1 MTLLHDQPTRLRWS
15 LGFKL
20 TLVTSLL
27 VSLILG
33 GLVGGIAWSTTRLLE
48 EQAIAQISDQ
58 AKSVKN
64 MISLFSQAVQSSV
77 QRFSKMFADSFTESF
92 SLDTA
97 HQVQVGGQSTPLLRH
112 GGTALNGDFSIPDRF
127 TGKTGVSAT
136 IFVRRGEDFVR
147 ISTSVKKESGERAV
161 GTLLDRRSP
170 AYARL
175 QAGESYSGLAQL
187 FGRHFITDYAP
198 IRSSDGKV
206 IGALY
211 VGVDISSDMAVL
223 KERIRSLKIGET
235 GYFYVL
241 DQRPGK
247 DSGTLLVHPSKE
259 GSNIIDA
266 TDSNG
271 HAFVRDMLERGQGV
285 IRYPWINK
293 ERGETTA
300 REKIVAYDSFPDWG
314 WLVAGGAYAEEI
326 TREFAHLRNI
336 YLGAALLGTI
346 LLVAAL
352 FLAIR
357 QMIARPLA
365 DASAL
370 ARQIATGDLTGT
382 LAVQHHDEIGTLV
395 TAMNGISRGLMNVVE
410 RVRSGCDQIATASN
424 EIAEGNRDLSNR
436 TEQQAANL
444 EETASSVEEI
454 TATIRQN
461 ADNAAQA
468 SQLALSAS
476 GLATQGGQ
484 LVNRVM
490 TTMGEIDASSR
501 HVASII
507 TLIDEIAFQ
516 TNILALNAAV
526 EAARAGAQGRGF
538 AVVAGEVRALAAR
551 SASAAQDI
559 KSLIGGAS
567 GKIAEGSALA
577 GEAGSMMEEIIASVG
592 RVADIIGEISAA
604 SHQQSTG
611 VEQVNDAIAH
621 IDQGTQ
627 QNAALVEQAAAAAT
641 SLAQQSA
648 ELLDSVKVFR
658 LTNQTTGNA

>member
-1 MTLLHDQPTRLRWS
+1 MTPLNDQSARLHWS
-15 LGFKL
+15 LGLKL

-33 GLVGGIAWSTTRLLE
+33 GLVAGIAWSTTRLLE
-48 EQAIAQISDQ
+48 DQAIAQISDQ
-58 AKSVKN
+58 ARSVKS
-64 MISLFSQAVQSSV
+64 MIGLFSQAVQSSV
-77 QRFSKMFADSFTESF
+77 QRFAKMFADSFTEPF
-92 SLDTA
+92 SIDTTRVI
-97 HQVQVGGQSTPLLRH
+97 QIGGQSTPLLLH
-112 GGTALNGDFSIPDRF
+112 GGSPLNGDFTIPDRF

-136 IFVRRGEDFVR
+136 IFVRHGEDFVR

-161 GTLLDRRSP
+161 GTLLDKNSP

-175 QAGESYSGLAQL
+175 LAGESYSGLAQL
-187 FGRHFITDYAP
+187 FGKQFITDYAP
-198 IRSSDGKV
+198 IRSSNGKV

-211 VGVDISSDMAVL
+211 VGVDISADMAVL

-241 DQRPGK
+241 DKRPGK

-266 TDSNG
+266 TDGNG
-271 HAFVRDMLERGQGV
+271 RPFIRDMLEHGQGV

-293 ERGETTA
+293 ERGETTP

-326 TREFAHLRNI
+326 THEFARLRNV
-336 YLGAALLGTI
+336 YLTCALLGTV

-352 FLAIR
+352 YVAIR

-370 ARQIATGDLTGT
+370 ARQIATGDLTGELT
-382 LAVQHHDEIGTLV
+382 VKHHDEIGALV
-395 TAMNGISRGLMNVVE
+395 TAMNGISRGLTNVVAH
-410 RVRSGCDQIATASN
+410 VRTGCDQIATASN

-444 EETASSVEEI
+444 QETASSVEEI
-454 TATIRQN
+454 TATIWQN

-468 SQLALSAS
+468 SQLARSAS
-476 GLATQGGQ
+476 GLATQGGH
-484 LVNRVM
+484 LVERVM

-538 AVVAGEVRALAAR
+538 AVVAGEVRSLAAR
-551 SASAAQDI
+551 SAAAAQDI

-567 GKIAEGSALA
+567 GKIAEGSVLA
-577 GEAGSMMEEIIASVG
+577 GEAGSMMKEIITSVG
-592 RVADIIGEISAA
+592 RVSDIISEISSA
-604 SHQQSTG
+604 SHQQSAG
-611 VEQVNDAIAH
+611 IEQVNDAIAH

-627 QNAALVEQAAAAAT
+627 QNAALVEEAAAAAV
-641 SLAQQSA
+641 SLAQQSTD
-648 ELLDSVKVFR
+648 LLDAVKVFR
-658 LTNQTTGNA
+658 LSRA